1 MKITKRQLRKI
12 IREEKAKVLAEQ
24 RIRRRLMENPE
35 FQRASLEDAVRGQD
49 IEIAMGGRGPVI
61 IRNGQEM
68 NMSGG
73 LDYALESLWEEMGPD
88 DAYAWITSRARSTY
102 IDPDTAEDLGLE

>member
-1 MKITKRQLRKI
+1 
-12 IREEKAKVLAEQ
+12 
-24 RIRRRLMENPE
+24 MENPE

-49 IEIAMGGRGPVI
+49 IEIALGGRGPVI

-68 NMSGG
+68 NMSATG

-88 DAYAWITSRARSTY
+88 DA
-102 IDPDTAEDLGLE
+102 